1 MQTASEQMHAGK
13 SKGKTTQQMPRKA
26 KAIHISKSI
35 LSSFTHKE
43 TNARR
48 NSSKRASWCRTEID
62 ERINPAQPTR
72 RSHFLCLL
80 LTKHLF
86 SAARTNM
93 RKKPFSYQQ

>member
-1 MQTASEQMHAGK
+1 MQTLSEKLHAGK
-13 SKGKTTQQMPRKA
+13 SKGKTTQQIQWKA
-26 KAIHISKSI
+26 KTIHIYKI
-35 LSSFTHKE
+35 KLTSFTHKE
-43 TNARR
+43 PNARR
-48 NSSKRASWCRTEID
+48 NSSERASWSTTEID